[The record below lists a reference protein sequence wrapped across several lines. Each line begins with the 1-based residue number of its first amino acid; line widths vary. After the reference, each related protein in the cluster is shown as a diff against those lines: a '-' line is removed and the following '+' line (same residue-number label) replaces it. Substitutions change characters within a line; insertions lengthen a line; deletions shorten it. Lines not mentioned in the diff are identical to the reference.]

1 MAQFSKYLGQA
12 VGYALL
18 MAFIGYFAT
27 SPAYTY
33 VDPQEKSVVKLSLAH
48 AGKIIGECR
57 EISEQQRKRFPPGAR
72 IPQDCP
78 RERSDITI
86 EFNLDGK
93 QVFSR
98 VIPPTG
104 LSRDGAAYVYE
115 TFVVPAGE
123 HRLEVSMRDD
133 VRTSGFDY
141 VRKETVTLEGG
152 RMLIVDFMPERG
164 GFVLVR

>member
-1 MAQFSKYLGQA
+1 MTSISRYFGQLVA
-12 VGYALL
+12 YALL
-18 MAFIGYFAT
+18 MAFVGYFST

-33 VDPQEKSVVKLSLAH
+33 VDPVEKSVVKLSLAH

-57 EISEQQRKRFPPGAR
+57 EISEEQRKRFPPGAR

-86 EFNLDGK
+86 DFKLDGK
-93 QVFSR
+93 QVFSQ
-98 VIPPTG
+98 VIEPTG

-123 HRLEVSMRDD
+123 HELEVSMRDD
-133 VRTSGFDY
+133 VRTEGFDH

-152 RMLIVDFMPERG
+152 RMLVIDFMPERG

>member
-1 MAQFSKYLGQA
+1 MTSIARYIGQA
-12 VGYALL
+12 VAYALL
-18 MAFIGYFAT
+18 MAFVGYFAT

-33 VDPQEKSVVKLSLAH
+33 VDPQTKSVVKLSLAH
-48 AGKIIGECR
+48 AGKIVGECR
-57 EISEQQRKRFPPGAR
+57 EISAEQRKRFPPGAR

-86 EFNLDGK
+86 EFRLDGEL
-93 QVFSR
+93 VFSK

-115 TFVVPAGE
+115 TFEVPAGE
-123 HRLEVSMRDD
+123 HQLEVRMRDD
-133 VRTSGFDY
+133 IRTAGFDH
-141 VRKETVTLEGG
+141 VRDETVTLEGG
-152 RMLIVDFMPERG
+152 RMLVVDFMPERG

>member
-1 MAQFSKYLGQA
+1 MTQFAKYLGQA
-12 VGYALL
+12 VAYALL

-27 SPAYTY
+27 SPGYTY
-33 VDPQEKSVVKLSLAH
+33 VDPQEKTVVKLSLAH
-48 AGKIIGECR
+48 AGKIVGECR

-86 EFNLDGK
+86 EFSLDGK
-93 QVFSR
+93 QVFSK

-123 HRLEVSMRDD
+123 HQLEVSMRDD

-141 VRKETVTLEGG
+141 VRKETVMLEGG

>member
-1 MAQFSKYLGQA
+1 MTSFAKYIGQA

-18 MAFIGYFAT
+18 MVFIGYFST
-27 SPAYTY
+27 SPGYTY
-33 VDPQEKSVVKLSLAH
+33 VDPKSRSVVKLSLAH
-48 AGKIIGECR
+48 AGKIVGECR
-57 EISEQQRKRFPPGAR
+57 EISEAQRKRFPPGAR

-86 EFNLDGK
+86 EFKLDGK
-93 QVFSR
+93 QVFSK
-98 VIPPTG
+98 VISPTG

-115 TFVVPAGE
+115 TFMVPAGQ
-123 HRLEVSMRDD
+123 HDLEVSLRDD
-133 VRTSGFDY
+133 IRTTGFDY

-152 RMLIVDFMPERG
+152 RMLVVDFMPERG

>member
-1 MAQFSKYLGQA
+1 MTSITKYIGQA
-12 VGYALL
+12 VAYALL
-18 MAFIGYFAT
+18 MAFVGYFST

-33 VDPQEKSVVKLSLAH
+33 VDPQKKSVVKLSLAH

-57 EISEQQRKRFPPGAR
+57 DISEAQRKRFPPGAR

-78 RERSDITI
+78 RERSNITI
-86 EFNLDGK
+86 EFSLDGNI
-93 QVFSR
+93 VFDR

-123 HRLEVSMRDD
+123 HKLEVKMRDD
-133 VRTSGFDY
+133 VRTQGFDY
-141 VRKETVTLEGG
+141 ERKETVTLKGG
-152 RMLIVDFMPERG
+152 RMLIVDFAPERG
-164 GFVLVR
+164 GFILVR